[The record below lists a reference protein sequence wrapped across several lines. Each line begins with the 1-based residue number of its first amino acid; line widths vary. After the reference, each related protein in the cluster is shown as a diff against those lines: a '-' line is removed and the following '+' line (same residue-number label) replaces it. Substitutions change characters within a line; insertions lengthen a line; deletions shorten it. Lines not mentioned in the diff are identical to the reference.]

1 MHYLSEEHV
10 FLFLIQL
17 FILLTTAKVLG
28 SLFHK
33 KGMPSLAGEILTG
46 ILLGPTVFGRFFPAA
61 HSRLFP
67 NELIQ
72 QNMLETV
79 SWIGLLYLLL
89 ATGFEVNLSSAVK
102 QGSKAFVIA
111 SVGILVPFILTFAT
125 FYWLPDLNRYM
136 GSSSDQMTFTIFISI
151 AASIGALAVIARVLH
166 DMEILKSD
174 FGFLTLS
181 VFIVNDLIGW
191 LLFAVFIGFVSQKG
205 SPDLLPVFQ
214 TLGLALAFGIIS
226 LTIGSRFVGFA
237 TKKLYR
243 LELPQPATT
252 LTFISLLAILS
263 GALTQW
269 IGVHAIIGFFIAGI
283 MAGNTH
289 EISERTREIISQM
302 VHSVFVPIFFASI
315 ALKVDFIKNIDLFM
329 TASFTSVAVLG
340 KFSGAWIGARIVKV
354 SKDDALSLGIA
365 FITGGAMEI
374 ILGLLALELGMI
386 SEITFVALVFGA
398 IVSSLLV
405 GPLLS
410 WSIRH
415 RIILN
420 ISAYLMRDGII
431 PELLGTTKNDI
442 IAELCSKVTPKLT
455 GLTCGEINTTV
466 LEREKLMGTGMAR
479 GLAVPHARIDGL
491 KNPVIAFGRSAPG
504 VDWDSAD
511 GLPAHFIFM
520 ILLPARD
527 ESKQIQILAGIAKT
541 ISDPVYSENLLRMND
556 QERIYQSLKK
566 RLRENSQK
574 RKS

>member
-10 FLFLIQL
+10 FIFLIQL

-46 ILLGPTVFGRFFPAA
+46 ILLGPTVFGRFFPEA

-125 FYWLPDLNRYM
+125 FYWLPGLSVYM
-136 GSSSDQMTFTIFISI
+136 GSASDQMTFTIFISI

-205 SPDLLPVFQ
+205 SPDLFPVFQ
-214 TLGLALAFGIIS
+214 TLRPALAFGIIS
-226 LTIGSRFVGFA
+226 LTIGSKFVGFA

-263 GALTQW
+263 GAMTQW

-289 EISERTREIISQM
+289 EISERSREIISQM
-302 VHSVFVPIFFASI
+302 VHSVFVPIFFSSI

-329 TASFTSVAVLG
+329 TASFTAVAVLG
-340 KFSGAWIGARIVKV
+340 KFSGAWLGARIVKV
-354 SKDDALSLGIA
+354 PKDDALSLGIA

-374 ILGLLALELGMI
+374 ILGLLALELGLI
-386 SEITFVALVFGA
+386 SEITFVALIFGA
-398 IVSSLLV
+398 VVSSLLV

-415 RIILN
+415 RILLN

-431 PELLGTTKNDI
+431 PELKGAFKNEI
-442 IAELCSKVTPKLT
+442 IAELCSKVTPRLT
-455 GLTCGEINTTV
+455 GLSCGEISTTV
-466 LEREKLMGTGMAR
+466 LERENLMGTGMAK
-479 GLAVPHARIDGL
+479 GLAVPHGRIDGL

-511 GLPAHFIFM
+511 GLPAHFIFL
-520 ILLPARD
+520 ILLPAKD

-541 ISDPVYSENLLRMND
+541 ISDPVYSENLLRMSD

>member
-10 FLFLIQL
+10 FLFLIQI
-17 FILLTTAKVLG
+17 FILLTTAKLLG
-28 SLFHK
+28 SFFHK
-33 KGMPSLAGEILTG
+33 KGMPQLAGEIIAG
-46 ILLGPTVFGRFFPAA
+46 IILGPTIFGRYLPDL
-61 HSRLFP
+61 HSKIFP

-102 QGSKAFVIA
+102 QGSRAFVIA
-111 SVGILVPFILTFAT
+111 TVGILVPFTLTFLT
-125 FYWLPDLNRYM
+125 FYWLPDLSIYM
-136 GSSSDQMTFTIFISI
+136 GSASDQLTFTLFISI

-191 LLFAVFIGFVSQKG
+191 LIFAVYIGFVSQKG
-205 SPDLLPVFQ
+205 SPDLMPVLQ
-214 TLGLALAFGIIS
+214 TLGFALLYGVIS
-226 LTIGSRFVGFA
+226 LTLGSRFVGFA
-237 TKKLYR
+237 TKKLYK
-243 LELPQPATT
+243 LDLPQPSTV

-283 MAGNTH
+283 MAGNTR
-289 EISERTREIISQM
+289 EISERSREIISQM

-315 ALKVDFIKNIDLFM
+315 ALKVDFIKNIDIFM
-329 TASFTSVAVLG
+329 TVIFTLVAVLG
-340 KFSGAWIGARIVKV
+340 KFSGAWLGARIVKV
-354 SKDDALSLGIA
+354 PKDDALSLGIA

-374 ILGLLALELGMI
+374 ILGLLALELGII

-398 IVSSLLV
+398 ILSSVLV
-405 GPLLS
+405 GPLLA
-410 WSIRH
+410 WSIKQRDL
-415 RIILN
+415 LN
-420 ISAYLMRDGII
+420 ISSYLLREGII
-431 PELLGTTKNDI
+431 ADLEGTTKTDVI
-442 IAELCSKVTPKLT
+442 SEICGKITPKLNK
-455 GLTCGEINTTV
+455 TCGEIKATV
-466 LEREKLMGTGMAR
+466 LEREELMGTGMAK
-479 GLAVPHARIDGL
+479 GLAVPHGRIEGL
-491 KNPVIAFGRSAPG
+491 EHPVIAFGRSEAG

-520 ILLPARD
+520 ILLPAKD
-527 ESKQIQILAGIAKT
+527 ESKQVQILAGIAKT
-541 ISDPVYSENLLRMND
+541 ISSPGYQDLLIQIND

-566 RLRENSQK
+566 RLRENSPRKK
-574 RKS
+574 R